1 MKKIALLASAS
12 ALAALIGG
20 PAFAQTEMSAGS
32 NITGVGATNQRLDDV
47 VDAVEDDFARSQD
60 DARFGPADRRTG
72 TFGSVAMTYAGRTG
86 NTENQDF
93 SLAGRM
99 SHNQGPF
106 QQSVG
111 ILLEYGEDDE
121 GDTDTEKTSVIY
133 DGNYYFNDKL
143 YAFALGRV
151 ATDGLADDYD
161 DLNLA
166 DLDDEEDYRDMDNR
180 LKRDAFLGFGPG
192 YRVINNDTTAWRVQA
207 GVGIRYTQTVDTV
220 GDDGTLRPQTADN
233 LVSNTGVGYIASSR
247 FYHKFNDQFFLTN
260 DTDYLTSEDSP
271 AMATNELGLNV
282 KMSDALSTRV
292 SYKTEYVEDRA
303 IRTDNTVGVSLVYG
317 F

>member
-1 MKKIALLASAS
+1 MKKIALLTSAS
-12 ALAALIGG
+12 ALGLLLGA
-20 PAFAQTEMSAGS
+20 PAFAQTEIA
-32 NITGVGATNQRLDDV
+32 TGANAVGVTAINETMNDVEDDV
-47 VDAVEDDFARSQD
+47 RDDFARSED
-60 DARFGPADRRTG
+60 AARFGPADRRTG
-72 TFGSVAMTYAGRTG
+72 TFGSVALTYAGRTG

-93 SLAGRM
+93 NLAGRL

-111 ILLEYGEDDE
+111 LLLEYGEDED

-133 DGNYYFNDKL
+133 DGNYYFNDKF
-143 YAFALGRV
+143 YAFALGRLT
-151 ATDGLADDYD
+151 TDGLADDYD

-166 DLDDEEDYRDMDNR
+166 DLDDLEDFRDRDGR

-192 YRVINNDTTAWRVQA
+192 YRIINNDTTAWRVQA

-220 GDDGTLRPQTADN
+220 NDDDTLRGIDDDT
-233 LVSNTGVGYIASSR
+233 LVSNTGTGYIVSSR

-260 DTDYLTSEDSP
+260 DTDWLSSEGSP
-271 AMATNELGLNV
+271 DTATNELGLNF
-282 KMSDALSTRV
+282 KMSDAFATRV
-292 SYKTEYVEDRA
+292 SYKSEYVEDRD
-303 IRTDNTVGVSLVYG
+303 IRTDNTLGVSLVYG